1 MSTMM
6 NTIRHGNERGHT
18 KMSWLES
25 RHSFSF
31 DQYFDKQ
38 HMSFGPLR
46 VINED
51 WVKAGA
57 GFPTHPHR
65 DMEIITYVIDGA
77 IEHKDSLG
85 TGSVI
90 RPGEI
95 QKMSAGSG
103 ILHSE
108 FNPSKDQGLHLL
120 QIWIVPAQKGLTPA
134 YEQKSYTLREGEFT
148 LLGGPNTAQTTGQD
162 GEPEALV
169 TIHQDVRLYAY
180 KGERGTGSKFT
191 SARES
196 RFWLQIVK
204 GNLLINGK
212 SVKAGDG
219 LALSDAAQVEIECLE
234 QSELLLFE
242 IGEALF

>member
-1 MSTMM
+1 M
-6 NTIRHGNERGHT
+6 NTIRHGEERGHT
-18 KMSWLES
+18 KISWLES

-120 QIWIVPAQKGLTPA
+120 QIWIVPAQRGLTPN
-134 YEQKSYTLREGEFT
+134 YEQKPYALTEGEFT
-148 LLGGPNTAQTTGQD
+148 LLGGPPAASPHLDKETEQ
-162 GEPEALV
+162 ALV

-180 KGERGTGSKFT
+180 KGEKGTKSKFC

-196 RFWLQIVK
+196 RYWLQIVK
-204 GNLLINGK
+204 GNLLVNGK

-219 LALSDAAQVEIECLE
+219 LALSDVVEVDIQSLDA
-234 QSELLLFE
+234 SELLLFE

>member
-1 MSTMM
+1 M
-6 NTIRHGNERGHT
+6 NTIRHGEERGHT
-18 KMSWLES
+18 KISWLES

-85 TGSVI
+85 KGSVI

-120 QIWIVPAQKGLTPA
+120 QIWIVPAQKGLTPN
-134 YEQKSYTLREGEFT
+134 YEQKPYALTEGEFT
-148 LLGGPNTAQTTGQD
+148 LLGGPPAVSPQAG
-162 GEPEALV
+162 GESEQALV

-180 KGERGTGSKFT
+180 KGEKGTKSKFR

-196 RFWLQIVK
+196 RYWLQIVK
-204 GNLLINGK
+204 GNLLVNGK
-212 SVKAGDG
+212 SVKSGDG
-219 LALSDAAQVEIECLE
+219 LALSDAAELAEINIECLE
-234 QSELLLFE
+234 NSELLLFE